1 MSSRR
6 KFMGSAAALP
16 FAASAAKTTKGKT
29 PDYFRELG
37 VRPFIN
43 AAGTYT
49 MLTASLMSQETFDAM
64 EYASKH
70 FVHLTKLQDAV
81 GAKIA
86 QLLSAES
93 AMVSS
98 GAAGAMTVGTAG
110 CITGKDPKAILQL
123 PDLTGLKNEVLVQK
137 SHRYGYDHAVRAVGV
152 KMIEIETEEDFHR
165 AAGPQTAMALF
176 FNDNNKKGRIDDQGW
191 VRLGKQHK
199 IPTFNDASADCLP
212 VERLSLYNK
221 MGFDLVTFSGGK
233 ALCGPQSAGI
243 LMGRKDL
250 IEAARLNTSPYSDTI
265 ARGMKV
271 NKEEMLGM
279 LVALEQYLKRDHAA
293 EAREWDRRVELLTK
307 AAKKFPSVT
316 SAVDVPEIANH
327 TPHLKLRWDQSK
339 IKLSPLDVKKQLLEG
354 EPSIEVTPST
364 NKEELVMTVWMLK
377 PGDAEIVARRL
388 ADGLAVRV
396 LLLARRLADVL
407 KTGAA

>member
-16 FAASAAKTTKGKT
+16 FAASAAKTTKLKT
-29 PDYFRELG
+29 PDYFRDLG

-49 MLTASLMSQETFDAM
+49 MLTASLMSQETMDAI

-81 GAKIA
+81 GARIA

-110 CITGKDPKAILQL
+110 CITGKDQKAILQL

-152 KMIEIETEEDFHR
+152 KMVEIETEEDFHR
-165 AAGPQTAMALF
+165 AAGPRTAMALF
-176 FNDNNKKGRIDDQGW
+176 FNDNNKKGQIDDKSW
-191 VRLGKQHK
+191 VKLGKQHNV
-199 IPTFNDASADCLP
+199 PTFNDASADCLP
-212 VERLSLYNK
+212 VERLSMYNK

-250 IEAARLNTSPYSDTI
+250 IEAARLNTSPYSDTV
-265 ARGMKV
+265 ARGLKV

-293 EAREWDRRVELLTK
+293 EAREWDHRVDLITK

-316 SAVDVPEIANH
+316 SAIDVPEIANH

-339 IKLSPLDVKKQLLEG
+339 IKLTPLDVKKQMLEG

-377 PGDAEIVARRL
+377 PGEAELVARRL
-388 ADGLAVRV
+388 SEIFKAAV
-396 LLLARRLADVL
+396 
-407 KTGAA
+407 